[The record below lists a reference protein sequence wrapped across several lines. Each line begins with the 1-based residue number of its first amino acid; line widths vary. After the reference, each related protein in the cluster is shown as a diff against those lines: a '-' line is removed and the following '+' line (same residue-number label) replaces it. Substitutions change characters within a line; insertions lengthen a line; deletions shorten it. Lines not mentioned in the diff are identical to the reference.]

1 MCGTVGITVKVVLY
15 IFTPQIFQAPAD
27 SFIGTLSRLS
37 VFVLQRRGS
46 IENIASVKERIENYM
61 SATTAVAADGETSM
75 QPPPIKHNR
84 PQSHAPVPPQAVKHI
99 KPPTLGLQ
107 CVG

>member
-1 MCGTVGITVKVVLY
+1 MIVRRVHEGNY
-15 IFTPQIFQAPAD
+15 ICQVHNNNKA
-27 SFIGTLSRLS
+27 TLSRLS

-75 QPPPIKHNR
+75 QPPPIKELLKSPLSPPHQTR
-84 PQSHAPVPPQAVKHI
+84 PKSILVSP
-99 KPPTLGLQ
+99 G
-107 CVG
+107 